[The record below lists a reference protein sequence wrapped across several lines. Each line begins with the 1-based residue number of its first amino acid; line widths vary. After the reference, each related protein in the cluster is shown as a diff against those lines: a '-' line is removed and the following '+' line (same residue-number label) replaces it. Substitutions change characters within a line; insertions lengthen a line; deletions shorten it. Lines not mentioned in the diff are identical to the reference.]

1 MTATIDEVAK
11 TLGEFEALAQKTGE
25 WDGADAVEFSIDGTG
40 WSTVWTAMGDWRF
53 PPFARA
59 TVHRKGVAAPTVM
72 VVAWDESVP
81 AADDWR
87 ELWERKPMKLFGS
100 FALRSAIRH
109 AFRDVVGDLAGPD
122 EDRTGP
128 TIDAPPADRTNWD
141 TQLADAPDVA
151 ALDLVW
157 KDMRADRARTPS
169 REVAYNTRRV
179 ELTAAAW
186 EPAAVEVAPRRSGRA
201 TRMQEFLA
209 EQGTVEPIATDV
221 APAEGPKRPAPM
233 DHLPPANRAER
244 RAAAKRKGRR

>member
-25 WDGADAVEFSIDGTG
+25 WDGADPVEFSPDGVS
-40 WSTVWTAMGDWRF
+40 WSTVWRSDEF
-53 PPFARA
+53 PAFARA
-59 TVHRKGVAAPTVM
+59 KVYRKDVARATEIL
-72 VVAWDESVP
+72 VAWDESVP

-87 ELWERKPMKLFGS
+87 ALWERKPMKLFGS

-128 TIDAPPADRTNWD
+128 TVDAPPADRTDWD
-141 TQLADAPDVA
+141 AQLADAPDVA

-157 KDMRADRARTPS
+157 KDMRADRARTPA
-169 REVAYNTRRV
+169 REVVYNTRRA
-179 ELTAAAW
+179 ELAAAAW
-186 EPAAVEVAPRRSGRA
+186 EPAVVEVAPRRAGRA

-209 EQGTVEPIATDV
+209 EQGTAEPTATDV

-233 DHLPPANRAER
+233 DYLPPANRAER
-244 RAAAKRKGRR
+244 RAAAKRKGRGR